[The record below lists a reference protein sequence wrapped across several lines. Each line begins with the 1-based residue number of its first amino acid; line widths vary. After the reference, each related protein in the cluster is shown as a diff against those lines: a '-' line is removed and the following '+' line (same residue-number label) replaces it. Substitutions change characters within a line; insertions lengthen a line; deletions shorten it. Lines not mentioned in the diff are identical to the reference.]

1 MTKHFLTKVINKLNA
16 FIESSDYQVTAYLM
30 NMPSMITFE
39 IFQYCEIYRII
50 NYCSYLIKNKK
61 LNTDEN
67 SLNILEEEKTKL
79 ISNYKELILKYVQ
92 TFVLERREGTNED
105 INKSLPVIS
114 YYFNWGNRVSI

>member
-1 MTKHFLTKVINKLNA
+1 MKKVEKNLGKSALKDDVPTKNKCP
-16 FIESSDYQVTAYLM
+16 DRYL
-30 NMPSMITFE
+30 SHL
-39 IFQYCEIYRII
+39 Q
-50 NYCSYLIKNKK
+50 CSLAQNKK

-114 YYFNWGNRVSI
+114 YYFN